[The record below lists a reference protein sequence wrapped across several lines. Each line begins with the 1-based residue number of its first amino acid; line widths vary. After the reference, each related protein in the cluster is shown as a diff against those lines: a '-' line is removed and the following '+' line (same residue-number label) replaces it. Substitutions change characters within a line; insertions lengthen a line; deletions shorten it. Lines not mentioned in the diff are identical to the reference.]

1 MFCQF
6 FLAISCN
13 SQLSSGH
20 QHLLL
25 VIWWKLCNSHEGAG
39 LRPNPG
45 LLWSLIMHWS
55 DRLYALLIRPHICHF
70 FSTNVLLGS
79 IFLHM
84 KARKLWQNF
93 PKFLWVKSPPHTQAA
108 ARQVLRTGK
117 EELSNTQGGASRC
130 GAQCFPNRPRRGEGE
145 FKVGKITLMIRRTLG
160 LSGDMVDLWPPNIKV
175 VGSVRMKGGNSRW
188 QGPQW

>member
-25 VIWWKLCNSHEGAG
+25 VIWWKLCNSQEGAG

-84 KARKLWQNF
+84 KARKLWQII
-93 PKFLWVKSPPHTQAA
+93 KKIAYILHIWRRFLHHTHAI
-108 ARQVLRTGK
+108 
-117 EELSNTQGGASRC
+117 C
-130 GAQCFPNRPRRGEGE
+130 GE
-145 FKVGKITLMIRRTLG
+145 FQISPH
-160 LSGDMVDLWPPNIKV
+160 LSFFSPNIFFGKN
-175 VGSVRMKGGNSRW
+175 R
-188 QGPQW
+188 

>member
-84 KARKLWQNF
+84 NARKLWQNLPKFPKISQNF
-93 PKFLWVKSPPHTQAA
+93 PKFPKIFPHDNFFSTNIICDICD
-108 ARQVLRTGK
+108 K
-117 EELSNTQGGASRC
+117 YELCSHVWH
-130 GAQCFPNRPRRGEGE
+130 F
-145 FKVGKITLMIRRTLG
+145 
-160 LSGDMVDLWPPNIKV
+160 
-175 VGSVRMKGGNSRW
+175 
-188 QGPQW
+188 